1 MVLKFNEEGCLPQGI
16 YELSLDG
23 FESQFVESKS
33 QRRREIFENYI
44 IHLNDIKKT
53 GCCINHGVD
62 GSFVTLK
69 ENPGDIDTL
78 TEFNGVKVDELG
90 IKDVIED
97 IIYNAPLRT
106 NGCCHSLMVF
116 KYPKEC
122 GELYEDYIYYKSN
135 VLIMLFCRNK
145 ETKNPKGFIKLSRVH

>member
-16 YELSLDG
+16 YELSLDD

-33 QRRREIFENYI
+33 QRRREIFEYYI

-53 GCCINHGVD
+53 GCCINHWVD

-90 IKDVIED
+90 IKEVIED

-106 NGCCHSLMVF
+106 NGCCHSFLVYNVPESF
-116 KYPKEC
+116 
-122 GELYEDYIYYKSN
+122 GEDYEQYVYTKYR
-135 VLIMLFCRNK
+135 MLYILFPKIRNS
-145 ETKNPKGFIKLSRVH
+145 KNLKGFIRLCD